1 MTEEE
6 KKKKGKVMT
15 TDDKIAQGLKLK
27 SEGNEFYKEKKYA
40 SAARKYVRIFLYV
53 KGLSQKDP
61 QMQMYAAAT
70 SDKLSSDQEDQIVKL
85 QVDAN
90 NNLAM
95 CYIKLKN
102 GKKAQHFSSQALEL
116 DPKNL
121 KAKCR
126 LAEAYVMQK
135 LKYLE
140 EAERLIVDI
149 LSVDETNKKALSL
162 KKKCVKL
169 NRALDN
175 KMKKRFKGAF
185 S

>member
-6 KKKKGKVMT
+6 KKKPIMT
-15 TDDKIAQGLKLK
+15 KDDKIAQGLKLK
-27 SEGNEFYKEKKYA
+27 QEGNEFYKEKKYA

-53 KGLSQKDP
+53 KGLSQKAP

-140 EAERLIVDI
+140 EAERLIEDI

>member
-1 MTEEE
+1 MTE
-6 KKKKGKVMT
+6 KKKEGMSL
-15 TDDKIAQGLKLK
+15 DDKLNMGLKLK
-27 SEGNEFYKEKKYA
+27 NEGNEFYKEKKYK
-40 SAARKYVRIFLYV
+40 SAAKKYVRIFLYV
-53 KGLSQKDP
+53 KGLSNANDP
-61 QMQMYAAAT
+61 QMQMYASAV
-70 SDKLSSDQEDQIVKL
+70 SEKLSEEQTKQIEKL

-102 GKKAQHFSSQALEL
+102 AERAQNFASKALEL

-140 EAERLIVDI
+140 EAERLIEDI

-162 KKKCVKL
+162 KKKCIKL
-169 NRALDN
+169 NHVLN
-175 KMKKRFKGAF
+175 EKMKSRFKGAF